1 MTRGERGTSFG
12 LRGGGSA
19 ARPEMLE
26 ERIRADVYYIEH
38 WSFLLDLRIVIE
50 TAVRTL
56 FAPATLH
63 SK

>member
-1 MTRGERGTSFG
+1 
-12 LRGGGSA
+12 
-19 ARPEMLE
+19 MLE

-38 WSFLLDLRIVIE
+38 WSLVLDLRIVIE

-63 SK
+63 SN